1 MSEEIR
7 SRILAAAARVY
18 AQYGFRGATTRLIAS
33 EAGVNEVTLFRTFG
47 SKADLLEAMLQSKVN
62 AHSAPAIT
70 GDLSDPEQE
79 ITAWCAEL
87 LTHLR
92 GHAHIIRK
100 TIAEAE
106 ERPDA
111 ACAACEGSNT
121 AGASLALYVSRL
133 QEAGVADADAD
144 LRTSVS
150 MFMSAM
156 FGDALYR
163 DVMPEVFPQPV
174 ESAPAKYVQT
184 FLRAV
189 GVRVASLPVRSRPAR
204 VASARRRSR

>member
-1 MSEEIR
+1 MSDEIR
-7 SRILAAAARVY
+7 NRILAAAARVY
-18 AQYGFRGATTRLIAS
+18 SQYGFRGATTRLIAA

-47 SKADLLEAMLQSKVN
+47 SKADLLEAMLASKVTAN
-62 AHSAPAIT
+62 SAPTIS
-70 GDLSDPEQE
+70 GDLSDPVAE
-79 ITAWCAEL
+79 ITAWCGTL

-111 ACAACEGSNT
+111 ACAACEGSNSASESLYLYVERLRT
-121 AGASLALYVSRL
+121 AGLADT
-133 QEAGVADADAD
+133 EADVGTA
-144 LRTSVS
+144 VS

-156 FGDALYR
+156 FGDSLYR
-163 DVMPEVFPQPV
+163 DIIPRAFPQPV
-174 ESAPAKYVQT
+174 EDAPAKYVQT

-189 GVRVASLPVRSRPAR
+189 GVRASLPDRSRQVK
-204 VASARRRSR
+204 VAGTRRRSR

>member
-7 SRILAAAARVY
+7 VRILEAAARVY
-18 AQYGFRGATTRLIAS
+18 AQYGFRGATTRLIAT

-47 SKADLLEAMLQSKVN
+47 SKAQLLQAMLMSQV
-62 AHSAPAIT
+62 AATAAPTLAA
-70 GDLSDPEQE
+70 DLSDPQGA
-79 ITAWCAEL
+79 ITAWCATTLEY
-87 LTHLR
+87 LR
-92 GHAHIIRK
+92 GHAHLIRK

-111 ACAACEGSNT
+111 ACAACEGSNS
-121 AGASLALYVSRL
+121 AGASLVLYVERL
-133 QEAGVADADAD
+133 REEGLADPDADVEVA
-144 LRTSVS
+144 VS

-163 DVMPEVFPQPV
+163 EIMPQAFPQPV
-174 ESAPAKYVQT
+174 EQAPARYVQT

-189 GVRVASLPVRSRPAR
+189 GLRALSLPVRSRPAR
-204 VASARRRSR
+204 VAGTRRRSR